1 MSSVARVFMVIDH
14 LAREGAMGVRGLSKA
29 LDLPLGS
36 THRLLADLA
45 AEAVIE
51 QTTGG
56 NWQLSYRL
64 LEITD
69 LQIDHVGFPR
79 LARPY
84 CDALARFSGETVN
97 VNILSNLSCV
107 CIDKV
112 RGNESMQLDWR
123 VGARGPLH
131 CGGSAKAMMAFLP
144 PIEMA
149 QVLASP
155 LQPFNANTITD
166 PAALTAEAARIRA
179 RGYAIDDQEIILGVF
194 CVGVP
199 IVGRNG
205 YPVGAIS
212 VSGMTPKKPG
222 LAIAP
227 LVERLNDA
235 CHAVSQRLG
244 YSGPWPPG
252 GEEVIAS

>member
-45 AEAVIE
+45 TEAVIE

-131 CGGSAKAMMAFLP
+131 CGDIILDKPHRQILIGASVGRHHFFGGSAGGLALAIFLS
-144 PIEMA
+144 A
-149 QVLASP
+149 AASLASSSSHS
-155 LQPFNANTITD
+155 
-166 PAALTAEAARIRA
+166 RA
-179 RGYAIDDQEIILGVF
+179 RAASLNLSSCVF
-194 CVGVP
+194 EGLL
-199 IVGRNG
+199 
-205 YPVGAIS
+205 
-212 VSGMTPKKPG
+212 TPAH
-222 LAIAP
+222 LI
-227 LVERLNDA
+227 
-235 CHAVSQRLG
+235 H
-244 YSGPWPPG
+244 
-252 GEEVIAS
+252 